1 MNKTLCIVGLV
12 AVLLGSMPAAAQMSD
27 TDWIHQLR
35 ADIQADRQA
44 IVTANLE
51 LTPAESEAFWPV
63 YREYR
68 ADVQKVAD
76 RMQRLIQEYAAVYP
90 NVTPEQAKAMV
101 DDMLAIQHDEVK
113 VRKKHVSK
121 FRKVLPEVKVA
132 RFLQLENKLDAV
144 VKIGLAD
151 AIPLM

>member
-1 MNKTLCIVGLV
+1 M
-12 AVLLGSMPAAAQMSD
+12 
-27 TDWIHQLR
+27 
-35 ADIQADRQA
+35 
-44 IVTANLE
+44 
-51 LTPAESEAFWPV
+51 
-63 YREYR
+63 
-68 ADVQKVAD
+68 QKVAD

-90 NVTPEQAKAMV
+90 DVTPEQAKAIV

-144 VKIGLAD
+144 VKVGLAD
-151 AIPLM
+151 AVPLME